1 MRNPR
6 RWRPPGDVGRYH
18 ASEHPLRTNALLTAN
33 PEIERPTH
41 SQIRTMWE
49 TLDLQQ
55 AVAFH
60 PDVSTY
66 LVAVRSTNVNGGA
79 LLYCFRIGEGSW
91 FDWFAAR
98 NRLPEIFY
106 AFSNLPTVSNAAPEL
121 LADATDP
128 EVSQKCGMPF
138 LFKGE
143 LTATLVSGGAY
154 DKFAGTACEAKALA
168 KDFCSVVF
176 ANRYDDVEIYSTC
189 KPWSSWFF

>member
-1 MRNPR
+1 MR
-6 RWRPPGDVGRYH
+6 
-18 ASEHPLRTNALLTAN
+18 TAN

-49 TLDLQQ
+49 TLDVQQ
-55 AVAFH
+55 AVDFH
-60 PDVSTY
+60 PEELTY
-66 LVAVRSTNVNGGA
+66 LDAVRSTHVNGGA
-79 LLYCFRIGEGSW
+79 LLYCFRIGEDFC

-106 AFSNLPTVSNAAPEL
+106 AFLNLPTVLNAAPEL

-128 EVSQKCGMPF
+128 EVSQKWGMPF
-138 LFKGE
+138 VLEGE

-154 DKFAGTACEAKALA
+154 EKFAGTACEAKALA
-168 KDFCSVVF
+168 KDFCSAVF

-189 KPWSSWFF
+189 KPWSSWFFDVAWDGTYAILDKRNRQLWLLAITDMD